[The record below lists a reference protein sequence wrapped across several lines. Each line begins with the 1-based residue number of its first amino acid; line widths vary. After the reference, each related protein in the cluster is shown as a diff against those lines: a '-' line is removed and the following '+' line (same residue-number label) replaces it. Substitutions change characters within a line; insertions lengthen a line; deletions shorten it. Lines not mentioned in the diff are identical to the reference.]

1 MVKPAQSR
9 VMSFAPKVKQVPEE
23 LRFMIMVVSLVI
35 VPQPALLYV
44 VKLVTL

>member
-9 VMSFAPKVKQVPEE
+9 VMSFAPMVIHVPEE
-23 LRFMIMVVSLVI
+23 LRFRTIVVSRVI
-35 VPQPALLYV
+35 VPQPVLLYV